1 MSDDNTKETE
11 ETGLEPVVHPDGTVT
26 YRIPDEYTEEEKR
39 ARLQDIFKDMVERG
53 IIEPDIDAP
62 NCIEC
67 LKPLEK
73 IDVGIILT
81 LDPNETE
88 EFDNQQFQWVKGMHQ
103 FMVSPGF
110 FGFVEDG
117 MARFDA
123 KCSECG
129 APVMDLEIVKDPHG
143 LVFGEM
149 TRMAGK
155 L

>member
-1 MSDDNTKETE
+1 MSDTTTEDTSLAPIVHSDGTIEYPIPGDLTE
-11 ETGLEPVVHPDGTVT
+11 EQKQQR
-26 YRIPDEYTEEEKR
+26 Y
-39 ARLQDIFKDMVERG
+39 QDIFKDMVERG
-53 IIEPDIDAP
+53 IIEPDIDAA
-62 NCIEC
+62 NCVGC
-67 LKPLEK
+67 LKPLDK

-81 LDPNETE
+81 LDPNDVE

-110 FGFVEDG
+110 FKFVEEG

-129 APVMDLEIVKDPHG
+129 APVMDLEIVKEPHG